1 MIFRIVEHLAHSPVW
16 LGMCGFGVIV
26 VPMLG
31 IQYIYEQEWKKGG

>member
-31 IQYIYEQEWKKGG
+31 IQYIYEQERKKGG